1 MRVQCKDNAEEL
13 KLAEKDAEYS
23 LEVTNKVYP
32 LLDQLDPYHKC
43 LAKRDTKINVE
54 EEKSRLRAFL

>member
-1 MRVQCKDNAEEL
+1 MQCKDNAEEL

-43 LAKRDTKINVE
+43 LAKRNTK
-54 EEKSRLRAFL
+54 KMLKKASQG

>member
-1 MRVQCKDNAEEL
+1 MQCKDNAEEL

-43 LAKRDTKINVE
+43 LAKRDTK
-54 EEKSRLRAFL
+54 KMLKKASQG